1 MPACLIDQVILA
13 GADKHPVVKH
23 LRLGLVLNGVRGNG
37 LDHAVQP
44 AVNGVVVGGDFD
56 QRLLVRMDK
65 SDITRREAGFD
76 QQVIVHWHDLH
87 QLAVGRDHAADGGDL
102 DVFHDPAHRRFHRQ
116 AGDGILAAL
125 EDRRNH
131 IHFRVGLGERLAR
144 LDVILRT
151 HVGEL
156 QLQIAFLPLQ
166 AQHLHV
172 AGGPCLYQPLGNGQL
187 FVSQI

>member
-1 MPACLIDQVILA
+1 M
-13 GADKHPVVKH
+13 
-23 LRLGLVLNGVRGNG
+23 
-37 LDHAVQP
+37 
-44 AVNGVVVGGDFD
+44 
-56 QRLLVRMDK
+56 
-65 SDITRREAGFD
+65 
-76 QQVIVHWHDLH
+76 IVHWHNLH
-87 QLAVGRDHAADGGDL
+87 QLAVGRDYPADGGDL

-116 AGDGILAAL
+116 ARDGILTAFQ
-125 EDRRNH
+125 DRRDH
-131 IHFRVGLGERLAR
+131 IHLRVGFRERLAG